1 MGVGAVIDL
10 DFVSVHTN
18 AKNRAMSIKQAWSIF
33 SAYTVEPREDER
45 PRDRILV
52 AHMRFGISRLFS
64 LYFIIIIIMYH
75 SIPKQ
80 PAPPPR
86 GGAYPGHLTGV
97 LLRTVLDP
105 K

>member
-1 MGVGAVIDL
+1 MGAVIDL

-64 LYFIIIIIMYH
+64 LYFIIIIIIIIIMYH

-80 PAPPPR
+80 PAPP
-86 GGAYPGHLTGV
+86 GGGGHTPGI
-97 LLRTVLDP
+97 
-105 K
+105 